1 MEIKYFI
8 IISCVYIFYC
18 VLKELGL
25 NFAKKSIM
33 VFPIRHCGFGARI
46 QGAFIMSGG
55 QMSNE
60 IFLSKEKE
68 RFIGRVSQTAME
80 YIASSM

>member
-1 MEIKYFI
+1 MLCSHRDQPFDMTCFAHARNPNEIGNI
-8 IISCVYIFYC
+8 
-18 VLKELGL
+18 
-25 NFAKKSIM
+25 
-33 VFPIRHCGFGARI
+33 VFTILRSKFGARI

-68 RFIGRVSQTAME
+68 RFIGRVSQTAMK
-80 YIASSM
+80 YIASLI